1 MCEVICCDLMM
12 YKKLAIIILV
22 FFVLLSVVFAEDVRV
37 EGTASQDYQLIGGS
51 GWKVVIDNVISGPP
65 ALLGS
70 KVSVGMATVSPA
82 IPKGTIDP
90 NIAVGD
96 RVEAYG
102 ALDVGYIKLYGSSG
116 YYIKKATKNNITNA
130 QAANAQITNSTLNK
144 SGTSANGAT
153 IFDSC
158 IGSSG
163 GADAP
168 EINLGEVYSSN
179 FCPFSGGLMFQQVYR
194 RFYVPS
200 SGQLTAKML
209 KVPSNGVIM
218 LWLQQVDD
226 QSTLVSSPKIF
237 DEQGNLVSQAFGQ
250 PVTLS
255 SNVLKPA
262 YWWIMIQCATKG
274 GLQDSAYSFE
284 VTQGCDWTGK
294 WNLDSSPSNQKIQMN
309 LQQSGDTVTGS
320 YSNQGRI
327 TGAVSDNKLTGTWA
341 EPPDYSPPRNE
352 GAFEFTMAS
361 DCSSFS
367 GNWGLGSGAE
377 WLGQWNG
384 KHIRGT
390 TRGHDNSGGPGETE
404 IKDWGP
410 GVGQEIPPVAPPNPQ
425 PSPQPPIAPGNISV
439 SDDG

>member
-1 MCEVICCDLMM
+1 
-12 YKKLAIIILV
+12 
-22 FFVLLSVVFAEDVRV
+22 
-37 EGTASQDYQLIGGS
+37 
-51 GWKVVIDNVISGPP
+51 
-65 ALLGS
+65 
-70 KVSVGMATVSPA
+70 
-82 IPKGTIDP
+82 
-90 NIAVGD
+90 
-96 RVEAYG
+96 
-102 ALDVGYIKLYGSSG
+102 
-116 YYIKKATKNNITNA
+116 
-130 QAANAQITNSTLNK
+130 
-144 SGTSANGAT
+144 
-153 IFDSC
+153 
-158 IGSSG
+158 
-163 GADAP
+163 
-168 EINLGEVYSSN
+168 
-179 FCPFSGGLMFQQVYR
+179 MFQQVYR

-218 LWLQQVDD
+218 LWLQQLDD

-237 DEQGNLVSQAFGQ
+237 DEQGNLVGQAFGQ

-255 SNVLKPA
+255 ANVLKPA
-262 YWWIMIQCATKG
+262 YWWVMIQCATKG

-309 LQQSGDTVTGS
+309 LKQSGDTISGS

-327 TGAVSDNKLTGTWA
+327 TGAVSGDKLTGTWT
-341 EPPDYSPPRNE
+341 EPPDYSPPQNE
-352 GAFEFTMAS
+352 GVFEFTMSS

-367 GNWGLGSGAE
+367 GNWRLGSGAE

-384 KHIRGT
+384 KRIRGT

-425 PSPQPPIAPGNISV
+425 PSPQPPIAPGNITV
-439 SDDG
+439 SDDEL